1 LIKIELN
8 FDLCIDVESLI
19 EFIED
24 NSDFEWNDL
33 CDMEYEYRKSGDF
46 ESETYPL
53 IKLGEEDNRKFQYW
67 CERFLESYNNKIGSR
82 TVYILH

>member
-1 LIKIELN
+1 
-8 FDLCIDVESLI
+8 VEWPMWYGIRISQV
-19 EFIED
+19 
-24 NSDFEWNDL
+24 
-33 CDMEYEYRKSGDF
+33 RDF

-67 CERFLESYNNKIGSR
+67 CERFFKTYNNKIGSR

>member
-24 NSDFEWNDL
+24 NWLWVEWP
-33 CDMEYEYRKSGDF
+33 MWYGIRISQVRDF

>member
-53 IKLGEEDNRKFQYW
+53 IKLGEEITILKAY
-67 CERFLESYNNKIGSR
+67 NKIGSR
-82 TVYILH
+82 TVYIYTNISE

>member
-33 CDMEYEYRKSGDF
+33 CDMEYEYRQS
-46 ESETYPL
+46 ETQSETYPL
-53 IKLGEEDNRKFQYW
+53 IKLGEEDNRKFQY
-67 CERFLESYNNKIGSR
+67 CEIF
-82 TVYILH
+82 